1 MSLFNKALYIVKSST
16 NLYVYGLLLSQEPN
30 ILNKARFIQFS
41 RIRIFVED
49 NDIASMAK
57 KIKMENNMILTVQRK
72 SFQS

>member
-1 MSLFNKALYIVKSST
+1 MSLFIKALYIVKSST

-49 NDIASMAK
+49 NDIASVAK
-57 KIKMENNMILTVQRK
+57 NKNGKQHDFNSSTEIISE
-72 SFQS
+72 